1 MKFCVHC
8 GAQIDDDAVFC
19 PSCGQKVEEHNEG
32 NSNFNYQNNEYNQYQ
47 QQNNSQQ
54 FNAEGYDYR
63 DVEDNKKVISFLSY
77 LGILFIIPLIAAPN
91 SYYAKFHANQ
101 GLLLF
106 IMEMVC
112 AVICAIPIVGWIVG
126 AIGEVLAVV
135 FTIMGIINALSG
147 KAKEL
152 PIIGKYRIIK

>member
-8 GAQIDDDAVFC
+8 GAQIEDNAVFC
-19 PSCGQKVEEHNEG
+19 SSCGQRVENGE
-32 NSNFNYQNNEYNQYQ
+32 NNEYNQYQ
-47 QQNNSQQ
+47 QDNTQQ

-63 DVEDNKKVISFLSY
+63 DVEDNKVISFLSY

-112 AVICAIPIVGWIVG
+112 AAIFAIPIVGWIVG
-126 AIGEVLAVV
+126 TIGEVLAVV

>member
-8 GAQIDDDAVFC
+8 GAKIDDDAIFC
-19 PSCGQKVEEHNEG
+19 PSCGQKIEEQNEG
-32 NSNFNYQNNEYNQYQ
+32 NGNFNYQNNDYSQYQ

-54 FNAEGYDYR
+54 FNAEGFDYR
-63 DVEDNKKVISFLSY
+63 DVEDNKVISFLSY

-112 AVICAIPIVGWIVG
+112 GLICAIPIVGWIVG
-126 AIGEVLAVV
+126 GIGEILSVV
-135 FTIMGIINALSG
+135 FTIMGIINALTG

-152 PIIGKYRIIK
+152 PIVGKYRIIK

>member
-8 GAQIDDDAVFC
+8 GAQIEDNAVFC
-19 PSCGQKVEEHNEG
+19 SSCGQRVENGE
-32 NSNFNYQNNEYNQYQ
+32 NNEYNQYQ
-47 QQNNSQQ
+47 QDNTQQ

-63 DVEDNKKVISFLSY
+63 DVEDNKVISFLSY

-112 AVICAIPIVGWIVG
+112 ATICAIPIVGWIVG

-135 FTIMGIINALSG
+135 FTIMGIVNALSG

>member
-8 GAQIDDDAVFC
+8 GAQIEDNAVFC
-19 PSCGQKVEEHNEG
+19 SSYGQRVENGE
-32 NSNFNYQNNEYNQYQ
+32 NNEYNQYQ
-47 QQNNSQQ
+47 QDNTQQ

-63 DVEDNKKVISFLSY
+63 DVEDNKVISFLSY

-112 AVICAIPIVGWIVG
+112 AAIFAIPIVGWIVG
-126 AIGEVLAVV
+126 TIGEVLAVV

>member
-8 GAQIDDDAVFC
+8 GAQIDNDAVFC
-19 PSCGQKVEEHNEG
+19 PSCGQKVEEHNED

-54 FNAEGYDYR
+54 FNAEGYDCR
-63 DVEDNKKVISFLSY
+63 DVEDNKVISFLSY
-77 LGILFIIPLIAAPN
+77 LGILFIIPLVAAPN

-106 IMEMVC
+106 IMGIVC
-112 AVICAIPIVGWIVG
+112 SIICCIPFVGWI
-126 AIGEVLAVV
+126 IGGIGGILDLV
-135 FTIMGIINALSG
+135 FTIMGIVNALSG